1 MLKRVLEKKII
12 EISKETPAVAILGPR
27 QVGKTTL
34 ALNISKKLK
43 NVNYLD
49 LESPR
54 DIAKLE
60 DPYLFFSSQKNKTI
74 ILDEI
79 QRMPNIFP
87 VLRGIID
94 EKRRSGKKDISFLI
108 LGSASID
115 LLKQSSE
122 SLAGRISYTYLSGF
136 TLLELEQNK
145 KLDIRNL
152 WLRGSFPDSFLSK
165 NNTLSSNWREN
176 FIKTYIERDIPQL
189 GPRIPSVK
197 LRRLWTIISHLQG
210 TNINV
215 SKLAQNIDVSNTTIN
230 RYLDLLE
237 ELFLIRRIYPFIR
250 NTKKRLVKTPL
261 TYVRDSGIV
270 HQLLGIK
277 NYEDLLAH
285 PVAGKS
291 WEGFVIDNI
300 IETSPEG
307 TKYYYY
313 KTSAGAEI
321 DLILELPKKK
331 IWAIEI
337 KKSTIPKIKKGFHIA
352 QKDIK
357 PNKSFIVYSGKETY
371 PVSNS
376 THVISLLGILKKLK
390 NY

>member
-1 MLKRVLEKKII
+1 MLKRILEKKII
-12 EISKETPAVAILGPR
+12 EISKKTPAVAILGPR

-60 DPYLFFSSQKNKTI
+60 DPYLFFSSQKNKVV

-87 VLRGIID
+87 ILRGIID
-94 EKRRSGKKDISFLI
+94 KRRQSGKKDISFLI
-108 LGSASID
+108 LGSASIE

-136 TLLELEQNK
+136 TLLELAKNK

-189 GPRIPSVK
+189 GPRIPSIK

-237 ELFLIRRIYPFIR
+237 ELFLIRRIYPFIK

-277 NYEDLLAH
+277 TYEDLLAN
-285 PVAGKS
+285 PIAGKS

-313 KTSAGAEI
+313 KTLAGAEI
-321 DLILELPKKK
+321 DLILELPKKE
-331 IWAIEI
+331 IWTIEI
-337 KKSTIPKIKKGFHIA
+337 KKSTSPKLKKGFHIA
-352 QKDIK
+352 NKDIK

-371 PVSNS
+371 PVSDS
-376 THVISLLGILKKLK
+376 THVISLLDILKKLK